1 MMGKYN
7 CAMAYKGPKK
17 QTLASEFRGK
27 ILEKVSMYLLLGLA
41 SCSFRK
47 SPHFLSGLGS
57 ILYKMRIM
65 AVPSQWKHCSDAQ
78 R

>member
-27 ILEKVSMYLLLGLA
+27 ILEKISMYLLLGPA
-41 SCSFRK
+41 SCSFLQEIA
-47 SPHFLSGLGS
+47 SLL
-57 ILYKMRIM
+57 IWTWLY
-65 AVPSQWKHCSDAQ
+65 PL
-78 R
+78 